1 MPLPKFEHNELTI
14 ATLRKASQYLSAQRI
29 RPYRDQAFI
38 LNGDSHEGIS
48 EDAVAKFAA
57 NKTTP
62 NGLEA
67 FCRKLWTMMA
77 EKHPTELQRI
87 WEEVQ
92 RDAIV
97 QRDPVTNVLHQFWVP
112 EQPFDHSRL
121 DKLAGSYAAYAHH
134 IAEKGMVAQMALQC
148 CVDNDPGRF
157 TLDMIYENDMGQHRP
172 NTVEGSIIPYE
183 SNIMFVGRIR
193 GQAAPYIFAV
203 SRVEVWD
210 DEVQRAEGAL
220 LAASDNVLPR
230 ASAIVFVRRDK
241 CPEPASL
248 TPSGIESLTEKIAI
262 TKALARGKVDW
273 RD

>member
-1 MPLPKFEHNELTI
+1 MPLPKFELNELTI
-14 ATLRKASQYLSAQRI
+14 AALRKASQYLSAQRI
-29 RPYRDQAFI
+29 RPYRNQALV
-38 LNGDSHEGIS
+38 LNGGEDVGIS
-48 EDAVAKFAA
+48 EDAVAKFAT

-62 NGLEA
+62 HGLEA

-77 EKHPTELQRI
+77 ECHPTELQRI

-97 QRDPVTNVLHQFWVP
+97 QRDPVTNVLHQLWVP

-148 CVDNDPGRF
+148 CVDDDPGRF
-157 TLDMIYENDMGQHRP
+157 TLDMIYENDMGECLP

-193 GQAAPYIFAV
+193 GQTAPYIFAV
-203 SRVEVWD
+203 SRVEVRD
-210 DEVQRAEGAL
+210 DEVRRAEGAL
-220 LAASDNVLPR
+220 LAASNNVLPR
-230 ASAIVFVRRDK
+230 ASAIAFVRRNE

-248 TPSGIESLTEKIAI
+248 TLKAVESLTEKIAI
-262 TKALARGKVDW
+262 KKALARGKVDW

>member
-1 MPLPKFEHNELTI
+1 MPLPKFDLNELTI
-14 ATLRKASQYLSAQRI
+14 AALRKASQYLSAQRI
-29 RPYRDQAFI
+29 RSYREQA
-38 LNGDSHEGIS
+38 LHMNGGDHAGIS
-48 EDAVAKFAA
+48 EDAIARFAA
-57 NKTTP
+57 DKTTP
-62 NGLEA
+62 HGLED

-77 EKHPTELQRI
+77 EYHPTELQRI

-92 RDAIV
+92 RNAIV
-97 QRDPVTNVLHQFWVP
+97 QRDPVTNVLHQLWMP

-134 IAEKGMVAQMALQC
+134 IAQKGMVSQMALQC
-148 CVDNDPGRF
+148 CVDDDPGRF
-157 TLDMIYENDMGQHRP
+157 TLEMIYENDMGQHRP

-193 GQAAPYIFAV
+193 GQTAPYIFAV
-203 SRVEVWD
+203 SRLEVWE

-220 LAASDNVLPR
+220 LAASNNVLPR

-248 TPSGIESLTEKIAI
+248 TLKAIESLTEKVAI
-262 TKALARGKVDW
+262 KKALARGKVDW